1 MRTIN
6 VSGQEGTRNWAYGI
20 GYFVFLA
27 ALAGTMMFGGGCH
40 TAYTRRL
47 EQLNNAY
54 EHGGLPRED
63 YMRLV
68 HEAEKWETR

>member
-1 MRTIN
+1 
-6 VSGQEGTRNWAYGI
+6 
-20 GYFVFLA
+20 
-27 ALAGTMMFGGGCH
+27 MMFCGGCH